1 MESEKD
7 ILKNI
12 TQLIDNALSRGIKI
26 ELIDN
31 KIYEHINKVKS
42 REYRTRTKKTKKK
55 NKICRAVLF
64 ISDSSDNEI
73 SQNNIKF

>member
-26 ELIDN
+26 ELI
-31 KIYEHINKVKS
+31 E
-42 REYRTRTKKTKKK
+42 KKKKKKK
-55 NKICRAVLF
+55 NM
-64 ISDSSDNEI
+64 
-73 SQNNIKF
+73 